1 MIRVLA
7 NDGLEA
13 SGVAALQAA
22 GFEVVTDHVDQAV
35 LGEALKEYDVL
46 IIRSATTVT
55 AEVVEKAE
63 GGKLKLVIRA
73 GVGMDN
79 IDIPAATA
87 KDITVK
93 NTPNASSN
101 SVAELAIGH
110 MFALARYIAIS
121 NVTMRNG
128 QWNKKNYEGSEIAGK
143 TLGIVG
149 MGRIGRSLATKAIA
163 LGMKVVYTD
172 LFGRQDSLSYDFL
185 STEDLL
191 KTSDF
196 ISLHVPY
203 DKAQGSLIGAKEFAL
218 MKDGAFLIDCARGKV
233 VEEAALLE
241 ALNSGKI
248 AGAGLDVFEQEPTHN
263 QELVNH
269 PNVSATPHIGAAT
282 KEAQTRIGEEVV
294 STVKEF
300 FNI

>member
-149 MGRIGRSLATKAIA
+149 MGRIGRSLATKAVA

-172 LFGRQDSLSYDFL
+172 LFGKQDSLSYDFL

-300 FNI
+300 FKI